1 MDVRRIMNKSR
12 LVFLAL
18 SSLVVLP
25 IVAAAAG
32 EAPLIKLKDN
42 WSIRSSADLKAGGEA
57 ISRPGAKLSG
67 WYPARIPTTVLAAL
81 VKNKVYQDIYYADN
95 LKRIP
100 TDPFKV
106 SWWFRTEFDCPAVPG
121 RDRVELEFD
130 GINYRANIWLNGTKI
145 ADAVRIFGTFRQFR
159 LDVTGTVRKDARNAL
174 AVEVFPAE
182 PGALTLGFVDWNPKP
197 PDANLGIWRPVR
209 VRQTGDLA
217 VRFPFVQSRLD
228 LKTLKEARLT
238 VSAEIQNKA
247 GETRNGT
254 LEGRIGEILFAQ
266 PVSLAPGETKTVTFT
281 PDAYPQLVKRDPRVW
296 WTHDLGTPE
305 LYDLGVEVKLGG
317 RVSDAA
323 SIRFGI
329 REVADYL
336 NEQGHRGY
344 TLNGRKILVRGGGWS
359 DDLLLDNPTDGVRAQ
374 VEYAR
379 QMNLNALRVEG
390 FWGTGPEFYDFCDET
405 GILIL
410 AGWSCQ
416 WEWEHYFGKPT
427 DAVYGG
433 ILSPE
438 QIDTAARSWRDQ
450 VRWLRNHPSIFVWA
464 LASDLVPKPEL
475 EKAYRAILAEDD
487 PTRPVLNST
496 GTKVSP
502 VSGKSGVKMNGP
514 YDYVPPIYWFI
525 NKNEGG
531 AFGFNTETGPG
542 PQVPPIESLRRMIPA
557 DKLWPINDLWFFHC
571 CRGEFNNL
579 DRYNEAMD
587 KRLGRANG
595 LPDYLRKA
603 QFMNYEAMRG
613 MFEAFV
619 ARRPLATGIIQWM
632 YNSAWPKLW
641 WQLFDYYLLPNGA
654 FFGARKACE
663 PLHILYDP
671 GTREILVTNNAAR
684 PAGLVRAS
692 VQVFGLDGASRFFK
706 EFPVELGR
714 DEKKSLLVLDSPA
727 GLKGAYFLDLRLHDE
742 KGGLITDNFYALS
755 TRSDVLDDAKASW
768 YVTPIKD
775 FADLSGLA
783 ALPPA
788 AVDCRER
795 RDLIAGRTEIAA
807 TLKNMSTAPAF
818 MIELM
823 IVKDRSGDAIAPV
836 FWDDN
841 YLTLLPGETRTV
853 RVRFDPSQ
861 LGGEKAVL
869 KIGGWNAVR
878 AER

>member
-1 MDVRRIMNKSR
+1 MKKSR
-12 LVFLAL
+12 AVFFAL
-18 SSLVVLP
+18 SSWVVLP
-25 IVAAAAG
+25 IAAAASG
-32 EAPLIKLKDN
+32 EAPVIELKDN
-42 WSIRSSADLKAGGEA
+42 WSIRSSANLKAGGEE
-57 ISRPGAKLSG
+57 ISRPGGELSG

-81 VKNKVYQDIYYADN
+81 VKNKVYQNIYFADN

-100 TDPFKV
+100 TDLFKV
-106 SWWFRTEFDCPAVPG
+106 SWWFRTEFKCPAVPG
-121 RDRVELEFD
+121 QDRVELDFD

-145 ADAVRIFGTFRQFR
+145 AGSDRIFGTFRQFR
-159 LDVTGTVRKDARNAL
+159 LDVTETVRKDGPNAL

-197 PDANLGIWRPVR
+197 PDTNLGIWRPVR
-209 VRQTGDLA
+209 VRRTGDLV

-238 VSAEIQNKA
+238 VSAEIENKA
-247 GETRNGT
+247 GEIREGT
-254 LEGRIGEILFAQ
+254 LKGRIGEIIFAR
-266 PVSLAPGETKTVTFT
+266 PVTLAPRETKTVEFT
-281 PDAYPQLVKRDPRVW
+281 PDAYPQLVIRDPRVW

-305 LYDLGVEVKLGG
+305 LYELGVEVKLGG
-317 RVSDAA
+317 LISDSA
-323 SIRFGI
+323 SARFGI
-329 REVADYL
+329 REVADDV
-336 NEQGHRGY
+336 NAEGHRGY
-344 TLNGRKILVRGGGWS
+344 ILNGRKILVRGGGWS

-405 GILIL
+405 GILVL

-416 WEWEHYFGKPT
+416 WEWKNYFGKPT
-427 DAVYGG
+427 DDVYGG
-433 ILSPE
+433 VLSPE
-438 QIDTAARSWRDQ
+438 DIDTAARSWRDQ
-450 VRWLRNHPSIFVWA
+450 IRWLRNHPSIFVWA
-464 LASDLVPKPEL
+464 MASDLVPKPEL
-475 EKAYRAILAEDD
+475 EKTYRAILAEDD

-525 NKNEGG
+525 NKKEGG

-542 PQVPPIESLRRMIPA
+542 PQIPPIESLRRMIPA

-595 LPDYLRKA
+595 LTDYLRKA

-663 PLHILYDP
+663 PLHILYDQ
-671 GTREILVTNNAAR
+671 GTREVLVTNNAAR

-692 VQVFGLDGASRFFK
+692 VRIIGLDGASRFSK
-706 EFPVELGR
+706 EFPVDLGR

-727 GLKGAYFLDLRLHDE
+727 GLRGAYFLDLRLHDE

-755 TRSDVLDDAKASW
+755 TRSDVFDDAKASW
-768 YVTPIKD
+768 YVTPIKE

-788 AVDCRER
+788 AVDCQER
-795 RDLIAGRTEIAA
+795 RDFTAGRAEIAA
-807 TLKNMSTAPAF
+807 TLTNTSTAPAF

-823 IVKDRSGDAIAPV
+823 IVKERSRDAVAPV

-853 RVRFDPSQ
+853 RVRFDPAH